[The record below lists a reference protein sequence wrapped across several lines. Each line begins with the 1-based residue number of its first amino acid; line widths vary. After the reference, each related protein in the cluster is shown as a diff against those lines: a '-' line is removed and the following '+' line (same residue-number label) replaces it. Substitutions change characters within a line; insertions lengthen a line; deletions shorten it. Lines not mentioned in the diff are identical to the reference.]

1 MMSKILSIETFSKVC
16 AVAVHDKGQLLG
28 SMSLHQGN
36 IHGQKLVPLIGSLL
50 DELSLRLPD
59 LDAIAVAK
67 GPGSYTGLRIG
78 VSTAKGLCYAHDLPL
93 LGIDSLDA
101 YALPTQHLLREGD
114 VSVPMIDARR
124 MEVYT
129 KVFNHSWQVE
139 KKLSPMLIDSFSFF
153 SFLERGRVF
162 FTGDANEKV
171 SKVISHSNALFIEK
185 IESVDA
191 IGQLAY
197 EAYKENRIE
206 DLAYFEPN
214 YPKAFLV
221 KKSKN
226 PLLQ

>member
-1 MMSKILSIETFSKVC
+1 MSKILSIETFSRVC
-16 AVAVHDKGQLLG
+16 AVAVHEGGRLLG
-28 SMSLHQGN
+28 SISLHQGN
-36 IHGQKLVPLIGSLL
+36 LHGQKLVPLIGTLL
-50 DELSLRLPD
+50 DQLSLNLTE
-59 LDAIAVAK
+59 LDAIAVVK

-101 YALPTQHLLREGD
+101 YALPTKHMLQEGD

-129 KVFNHSWQVE
+129 KVLDHTWKEEQ
-139 KKLSPMLIDSFSFF
+139 KLTPMIIDQASFIT
-153 SFLERGRVF
+153 FLERGRVF
-162 FTGDANEKV
+162 FTGDSNEKV
-171 SKVISHSNALFIEK
+171 AKVISHPNALFIEK
-185 IESVDA
+185 LESVDSV
-191 IGQLAY
+191 GQLAH
-197 EAYKENRIE
+197 EAFKEKRFE

-221 KKSKN
+221 KKAKN

>member
-1 MMSKILSIETFSKVC
+1 MSKILSIETFSKVC
-16 AVAVHDKGQLLG
+16 GVAIHQEGRLLG
-28 SMSLHQGN
+28 KVSLHQGN
-36 IHGQKLVPLIGSLL
+36 VHGQKLVPLIGALL
-50 DELSLRLPD
+50 DQLSLGLSD

-93 LGIDSLDA
+93 IGVDSLDA
-101 YALPTQHLLREGD
+101 YALPTKHMLLEGD
-114 VSVPMIDARR
+114 VSIPMIDARR

-129 KVFNHSWQVE
+129 KIFNHFWNVE
-139 KKLSPMLIDSFSFF
+139 QKLSPMIIDRNSFLG
-153 SFLERGRVF
+153 FLERGRVF

-171 SKVISHSNALFIEK
+171 ANVISHPNALFLEK
-185 IESVDA
+185 PETVDA

-197 EAYKENRIE
+197 EGFMEKRFE

-221 KKSKN
+221 KKAKN

>member
-1 MMSKILSIETFSKVC
+1 MSKILSIETFANTC
-16 AVAVHDKGQLLG
+16 GVAVHEEGKLLG
-28 SMSLHQGN
+28 KVSLHRGN
-36 IHGQKLVPLIGSLL
+36 LHGQKLVPLIGILL
-50 DELSLRLPD
+50 DQLSLRLPE

-78 VSTAKGLCYAHDLPL
+78 VSTAKGLCFAHNLPL
-93 LGIDSLDA
+93 IGIDSLDA
-101 YALPTQHLLREGD
+101 YALPTKDLLLRED
-114 VSVPMIDARR
+114 VCIPMIDARR

-129 KVFNHSWQVE
+129 KVFNGFWEEEQKLTPVIIDQHS
-139 KKLSPMLIDSFSFF
+139 FR
-153 SFLERGRVF
+153 SFLEKGRVF

-171 SKVISHSNALFIEK
+171 ANVIRHPHAHYIEIPEILHS
-185 IESVDA
+185 

-197 EAYKENRIE
+197 DGFKQGVFE

-221 KKSKN
+221 KKAKN